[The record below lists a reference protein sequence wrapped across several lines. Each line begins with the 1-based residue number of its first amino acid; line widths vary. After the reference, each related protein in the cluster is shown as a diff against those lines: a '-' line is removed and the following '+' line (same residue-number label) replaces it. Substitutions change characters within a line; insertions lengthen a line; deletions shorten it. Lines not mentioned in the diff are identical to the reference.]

1 MPFVKVMYG
10 LLIFMLKK
18 SHRSQLLRITLK
30 NTKLKGVSLHFS

>member
-18 SHRSQLLRITLK
+18 SHRSQLLITTL
-30 NTKLKGVSLHFS
+30 NTVKLKGVSLHFS